1 MRARMSEPGQFQ
13 PYVADD
19 QNVREFTPKAII
31 IGAIMSWL
39 TAFNVINLR
48 NPVVGRIQQV
58 LETVTGPVL
67 APLQRFIPPI
77 AGLDITPIIAL
88 LVLQGVQ
95 RYILPSLLGSL

>member
-1 MRARMSEPGQFQ
+1 
-13 PYVADD
+13 VAGMGFIHFILH
-19 QNVREFTPKAII
+19 NLLEIMIWAII

-48 NPVVGRIQQV
+48 NPVVGRIHQV

-88 LVLQGVQ
+88 LLLQGVQ
-95 RYILPSLLGSL
+95 RYILPSLLGAL